1 MKNQSK
7 QKTNK
12 ISNMAAFTIVIIIM
26 FMTIIGIEV
35 ITVTYEKKNNEKLL
49 SRNRMTTTTTSL
61 PKKYDTSNLVFTN
74 ISLENIETNLKKTCE
89 SGCNLDILMYGF
101 NYKYIIKHNNR
112 TLEYTLD
119 IVKDDIALIEDK
131 NLGTDISN
139 LTLVNYSNY
148 IVLKNIIIKDEYKYD
163 YALFLD
169 NRDLYDEFSSLN
181 DKEMEF
187 TENGII
193 YYYDVCGVSENGNA
207 RKVKAIR
214 VPYSKTPAVISSETT
229 NYSWCN

>member
-1 MKNQSK
+1 MKKRNK
-7 QKTNK
+7 QEINK
-12 ISNMAAFTIVIIIM
+12 LSNMAAFTIVIIIM

-35 ITVTYEKKNNEKLL
+35 ITVTYENKNNEKLL
-49 SRNRMTTTTTSL
+49 NRNRMTTNVTTV
-61 PKKYDTSNLVFTN
+61 PKKYDTSNLNFKS
-74 ISLENIETNLKKTCE
+74 ISLENTDTKLSSICE
-89 SGCNLDILMYGF
+89 KGCNLDITMYGF

-112 TLEYTLD
+112 TSNYTLD
-119 IVKDDIALIEDK
+119 IVKEEKAILEDK
-131 NLGTDISN
+131 NLGQDISD
-139 LTLVNYSNY
+139 LSIVNYSNY
-148 IVLKNIIIKDEYKYD
+148 MVLKNIIIKDEYKYD

-181 DKEMEF
+181 ANEMEF

-214 VPYSKTPAVISSETT
+214 VPYSKAPAVISSETT